1 MVVAG
6 TGGVVVC
13 VRGCKTMT
21 PSLAAIADTL
31 EARSK
36 AAKLLDRTEML
47 DLAKTLREINER
59 FGGNVLRFRKRD
71 EGRVVM
77 IHKLVDDAV
86 VREPEGIAARCECG
100 WKSGHHF
107 TAMAA
112 SAAFLAHQEFVAES
126 ERRTCP
132 TS

>member
-1 MVVAG
+1 MTRPHLRHRNPRPGTDAG
-6 TGGVVVC
+6 GDWEACGAGD
-13 VRGCKTMT
+13 R
-21 PSLAAIADTL
+21 ADVS
-31 EARSK
+31 EV
-36 AAKLLDRTEML
+36 
-47 DLAKTLREINER
+47 
-59 FGGNVLRFRKRD
+59 G

-112 SAAFLAHQEFVAES
+112 SAAFLAHQESVAES